1 MVPAQVKV
9 VVGYLHTVVFILTEV
24 LSFSMFSPHEM
35 GIFRNKY
42 FTRHRLPLSGF
53 AMVTAQV
60 KVAVRCVRVVAFE
73 MELVCVSRTHWLFST
88 V

>member
-1 MVPAQVKV
+1 M
-9 VVGYLHTVVFILTEV
+9 
-24 LSFSMFSPHEM
+24 FSLFSPHEM
-35 GIFRNKY
+35 SIFRDKY
-42 FTRHRLPLSGF
+42 FTRHWLPLSGF

-60 KVAVRCVRVVAFE
+60 KVAIRCVRVVAFE